1 MPASIF
7 ISLVGLNSKG
17 PKNGWDRRAGSK
29 QPARSSGAWS
39 SGGPVP
45 GSIATMHYS
54 TLPFSLTGVSG
65 RLLSDRPPG
74 SMGASPKCRDHYH
87 DQVSQGALQIMMLIL
102 KSFACR
108 RSLLWPITSVLWG
121 AFQLGSILL
130 NALLSSVLRFLKQSW
145 VILIAKSQ
153 PSCYKIDCV
162 ITLWRS

>member
-29 QPARSSGAWS
+29 QLARSSGAWS
-39 SGGPVP
+39 SG
-45 GSIATMHYS
+45 AL
-54 TLPFSLTGVSG
+54 LPPCIIPRCLFHSRECQGDFSLT
-65 RLLSDRPPG
+65 DRPPG

-87 DQVSQGALQIMMLIL
+87 DQGSQGALQIMMLIL

-108 RSLLWPITSVLWG
+108 RSLLWPKTSVLWG